1 MDAVKGQVV
10 TLSRRINEFLQGS
23 VSVKLRG
30 EGLVQGRARFVTI
43 YFNPACQARERGGGI
58 ETL

>member
-30 EGLVQGRARFVTI
+30 EGLVQGPARFVTI
-43 YFNPACQARERGGGI
+43 YFNPACQDREGGGI